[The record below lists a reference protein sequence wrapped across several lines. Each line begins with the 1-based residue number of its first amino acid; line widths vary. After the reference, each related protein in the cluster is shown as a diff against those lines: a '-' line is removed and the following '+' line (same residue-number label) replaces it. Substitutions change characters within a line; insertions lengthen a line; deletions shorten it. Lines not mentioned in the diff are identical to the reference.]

1 MPVPVCLSGPCRAP
15 PRRRCSSA
23 RPHHRLPGPYRSSDR
38 ATPRFTFLSA
48 FASSSLARVSPRLV
62 SPRFASPRLA
72 APRRASPHRHSPQL
86 ASPRFDSPR
95 TAFAL
100 PRRAGSH
107 AYILILSS
115 FSAVQLVSS
124 LVSIFS
130 AFRFVSFL
138 NPLVPF
144 DQYRSR
150 YLANKFQVTHADD
163 F

>member
-72 APRRASPHRHSPQL
+72 APRLTATRHNSPRL
-86 ASPRFDSPR
+86 ASTHLALLLPCHAAPVATRTYWSFPLFPPSSWFLRSFRSSP
-95 TAFAL
+95 
-100 PRRAGSH
+100 
-107 AYILILSS
+107 
-115 FSAVQLVSS
+115 
-124 LVSIFS
+124 
-130 AFRFVSFL
+130 RFVSFL
-138 NPLVPF
+138 NPLVPS

-150 YLANKFQVTHADD
+150 YLANHKFRVIHADD